1 MSGEQINEAEFSIDV
16 AKPREGGW
24 KSFQLKLKEFENYAD
39 ISSMSNDWL
48 VSPRFCCRGDE
59 WSLKIYPGGSYDAPE
74 GYLSIFLQH
83 HPDAGHA
90 GQKSAVKFEIKILDK
105 FGATKKGMGLTIPK
119 KRFDSQRSIVIGFK
133 DFMSISD
140 IFDTSQNILDGRW
153 GTSLIIAVS
162 IKEPPTAA
170 FVPKNP
176 FQDMMQNKFLDE
188 ESSDVCFEV
197 STVEANEDNTSRAR
211 TLIPFRAHRF
221 ILEICAPMLA
231 ELFGDGEPP
240 VVNVN
245 DIKPDVF
252 HQLLWY
258 VYGGTVPETPL
269 KEYAKDIIDAADKYS
284 IVNLKLE
291 AEAAYVKSTTI
302 TADNAMDNLL
312 YADAKNL
319 AVLKEAVM
327 DFIADNGGEVI
338 GNVSLDQFPGH
349 LVRDL
354 LVATTRR
361 NEGDSGR
368 DDDFTTMRVSELRR
382 KLHEKGLGMNVDG
395 SREAMIE
402 ALRSGAAES

>member
-1 MSGEQINEAEFSIDV
+1 MSSEEEIL
-16 AKPREGGW
+16 GW
-24 KSFQLKLKEFENYAD
+24 KSFKFKVLSFEYLHTTKGYRLETPEFH
-39 ISSMSNDWL
+39 
-48 VSPRFCCRGDE
+48 CRGDE
-59 WSLKIYPGGSYDAPE
+59 WILKIYPGGNHYATN
-74 GYLSIFLQH
+74 GYLSVYL
-83 HPDAGHA
+83 DYHA
-90 GQKSAVKFEIKILDK
+90 NGAISEQKSSLKFEIKILDK
-105 FGATKKGMGLTIPK
+105 FGATKKAMQATIPQRRFQTPTTDISRGFSDFILLSDILDESQNFIDEALGSLTI
-119 KRFDSQRSIVIGFK
+119 V
-133 DFMSISD
+133 
-140 IFDTSQNILDGRW
+140 
-153 GTSLIIAVS
+153 VS
-162 IKEPPTAA
+162 IKDPPTAA

-197 STVEANEDNTSRAR
+197 SMAEANEDNTNRAR
-211 TLIPFRAHRF
+211 SLIPFHAHRL

-231 ELFGDGEPP
+231 ELFGEGESA
-240 VVNVN
+240 VVTVN

-258 VYGGTVPETPL
+258 VYGGTVPVAPL
-269 KEYAKDIIDAADKYS
+269 KECAKDIIDAADKYS

-291 AEAAYVKSTTI
+291 AEAAYVESTTI

-327 DFIADNGGEVI
+327 DFLAAHGGEVI
-338 GNVSLDQFPGH
+338 GNVSFAQFPPQ
-349 LVRDL
+349 LVSDL

-361 NEGDSGR
+361 NDGDSGR

-402 ALRSGAAES
+402 ALRRGAAER

>member
-1 MSGEQINEAEFSIDV
+1 
-16 AKPREGGW
+16 
-24 KSFQLKLKEFENYAD
+24 
-39 ISSMSNDWL
+39 
-48 VSPRFCCRGDE
+48 
-59 WSLKIYPGGSYDAPE
+59 
-74 GYLSIFLQH
+74 
-83 HPDAGHA
+83 
-90 GQKSAVKFEIKILDK
+90 
-105 FGATKKGMGLTIPK
+105 
-119 KRFDSQRSIVIGFK
+119 
-133 DFMSISD
+133 
-140 IFDTSQNILDGRW
+140 
-153 GTSLIIAVS
+153 
-162 IKEPPTAA
+162 
-170 FVPKNP
+170 
-176 FQDMMQNKFLDE
+176 
-188 ESSDVCFEV
+188 
-197 STVEANEDNTSRAR
+197 
-211 TLIPFRAHRF
+211 
-221 ILEICAPMLA
+221 MLA
-231 ELFGDGEPP
+231 ELFGESA
-240 VVNVN
+240 VVTVN

-291 AEAAYVKSTTI
+291 AEAAYVESTTI

-327 DFIADNGGEVI
+327 DFLAAHGGEVI
-338 GNVSLDQFPGH
+338 GNVSFAQFPPQ
-349 LVRDL
+349 LVSDL

>member
-1 MSGEQINEAEFSIDV
+1 MSSEEIISGAECSVDV
-16 AKPREGGW
+16 AQPREGW
-24 KSFQLKLKEFENYAD
+24 TSFQFKVLNFEYIPTTKGYRLETPEF
-39 ISSMSNDWL
+39 S
-48 VSPRFCCRGDE
+48 CRGDE
-59 WSLKIYPGGSYDAPE
+59 WILKIYPGGTRFATA
-74 GYLSIFLQH
+74 GYLSVYLDH
-83 HPDAGHA
+83 HANG
-90 GQKSAVKFEIKILDK
+90 GISEQNSALKFEIKILDK
-105 FGATKKGMGLTIPK
+105 LGVTKKAMQKTIP
-119 KRFDSQRSIVIGFK
+119 QRQLVARINRGFNN
-133 DFMSISD
+133 FILLSD
-140 IFDTSQNILDGRW
+140 ILDESQNIIDEALG
-153 GTSLIIAVS
+153 SLTIVVS
-162 IKEPPTAA
+162 MKDPPTAA

-197 STVEANEDNTSRAR
+197 STVEANEDNTNRAR
-211 TLIPFRAHRF
+211 SLIPFHAHRL
-221 ILEICAPMLA
+221 ILDICAPMLA
-231 ELFGDGEPP
+231 ELFGESA
-240 VVNVN
+240 VVTVN

-291 AEAAYVKSTTI
+291 AEAAYVESTTI

-327 DFIADNGGEVI
+327 DFLAAHGGEVI
-338 GNVSLDQFPGH
+338 GNVSFAQFPPQ
-349 LVRDL
+349 LVSDL